1 MLQSRTRWF
10 AAESPVG
17 VWWLAHCQGFRVEP
31 PPLRAPAG
39 IVEEVRCARGGG
51 GRAELLLVR
60 IGRGRSRETR
70 PIAAADV
77 FAVDPEHRVVRVQ
90 MSLRRAARRAERTAR
105 APH

>member
-31 PPLRAPAG
+31 PPHYGPAG
-39 IVEEVRCARGGG
+39 TVEEVRCGAPG
-51 GRAELLLVR
+51 GRADLLLVR
-60 IGRGRSRETR
+60 IGRGRSKETR

-77 FAVDPEHRVVRVQ
+77 FAIDPEQRVVRVQ
-90 MSLRRAARRAERTAR
+90 MSLRRAARRARRSAR
-105 APH
+105 AR